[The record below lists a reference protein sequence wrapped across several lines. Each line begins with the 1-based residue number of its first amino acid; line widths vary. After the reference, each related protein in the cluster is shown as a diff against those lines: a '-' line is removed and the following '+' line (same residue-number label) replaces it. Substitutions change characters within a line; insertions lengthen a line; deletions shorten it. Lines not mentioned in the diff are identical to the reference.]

1 MQKVISCAQFKIKPV
16 GRKKGH
22 SLKRKQVGSF
32 FNLLLTRRRIHLSP
46 EKNSPT
52 SEIMKK
58 YLITALVFFAT
69 TAAFAQ
75 RRGRTTNPNTPTTTQ
90 AKDTTSALTKALQN
104 APPPAKPAKPGKKDW
119 SKVKLNPKRAQ
130 DHFMFE
136 VGYTNWAGATDS
148 MNIQG
153 FSRTANFYFM
163 YNWPF
168 KSDARLSV
176 AAGIGIGS
184 NNLFFHQ
191 QEVLVAAYNNQTLAF
206 PDESQSNHY
215 KKYKLVTT
223 FLEVPVELRFAL
235 DPENMDHTWKFAIG
249 TKVGLMLSAYTKGKT
264 LQSPNG
270 QTIGNYTL
278 KESSKEFFNTPE
290 FQPTLRVSKG
300 YIGIFAQIQL
310 NPLIKSSAGP
320 AVLPWST
327 GIVIS
332 GL

>member
-1 MQKVISCAQFKIKPV
+1 
-16 GRKKGH
+16 
-22 SLKRKQVGSF
+22 
-32 FNLLLTRRRIHLSP
+32 
-46 EKNSPT
+46 
-52 SEIMKK
+52 MKK
-58 YLITALVFFAT
+58 YFITTLVFFAT

-136 VGYTNWAGATDS
+136 LGYDNWAGATDS

-153 FSRTANFYFM
+153 FNRSANFYFM

-184 NNLFFHQ
+184 SNIFFHQ
-191 QEVLVAAYNNQTLAF
+191 QEVLVAAWQNQTLAF
-206 PDESQSNHY
+206 PDESQTNHY

-235 DPENMDHTWKFAIG
+235 DPENMDHSWKFAVG

-264 LQSPNG
+264 LQGPNG
-270 QTIGNYTL
+270 ATLGNYTL
-278 KESSKEFFNTPE
+278 KESSKEFFNTPKFE
-290 FQPTLRVSKG
+290 PTIRVSKG
-300 YIGIFAQIQL
+300 VIGIFAQIQL
-310 NPLIKSSAGP
+310 NPLIKASAGP
-320 AVLPWST
+320 AVFPWST